1 MRELEGNCLRGWPG
15 GHLRKR
21 FPRLLLGRSHS
32 LKADPCYQPHH
43 LTSGQRLKC
52 PPRGGWFPR
61 ECQDAVAFS
70 DHHWPRLLGAQ
81 APLRQWEKFSLCRVI
96 NLLCRRTPSLLLFEA
111 LIVRF
116 YPQSAVSE
124 EQTAKAP
131 FKMKETRIK
140 EGRFKLPQGA
150 RASGRLRPSARYV
163 NLDPTRCRRVLDHVP
178 PSCR

>member
-1 MRELEGNCLRGWPG
+1 MQALMMLNTVGILRPG
-15 GHLRKR
+15 MQQQDLA
-21 FPRLLLGRSHS
+21 LG
-32 LKADPCYQPHH
+32 
-43 LTSGQRLKC
+43 
-52 PPRGGWFPR
+52 GGGLFD
-61 ECQDAVAFS
+61 CDV
-70 DHHWPRLLGAQ
+70 
-81 APLRQWEKFSLCRVI
+81 
-96 NLLCRRTPSLLLFEA
+96 CRRTPSLLLFEA

-150 RASGRLRPSARYV
+150 RANGRLRPSARYV